1 MITSEMN
8 LIEEFWQK
16 FDSCYVVYNQKIP
29 KRFYL
34 FYDEKFIRQK
44 KLSRVLLQEVQYP
57 TEIVGKCLF
66 RLDLNHNYLD
76 IVHKIYE
83 PFFIHNK
90 YDKNNTKKFM
100 SRMFQKRYLKSE
112 LVILSR
118 IYIDCDIFDQFDS
131 AGIVTGNY
139 NKTNYV
145 VAQKD
150 LKTLIL
156 ESNL

>member
-1 MITSEMN
+1 MTTSEMN

-66 RLDLNHNYLD
+66 RMMNFGINFLFNRFN
-76 IVHKIYE
+76 
-83 PFFIHNK
+83 
-90 YDKNNTKKFM
+90 
-100 SRMFQKRYLKSE
+100 
-112 LVILSR
+112 VI
-118 IYIDCDIFDQFDS
+118 F
-131 AGIVTGNY
+131 A
-139 NKTNYV
+139 
-145 VAQKD
+145 
-150 LKTLIL
+150 
-156 ESNL
+156 